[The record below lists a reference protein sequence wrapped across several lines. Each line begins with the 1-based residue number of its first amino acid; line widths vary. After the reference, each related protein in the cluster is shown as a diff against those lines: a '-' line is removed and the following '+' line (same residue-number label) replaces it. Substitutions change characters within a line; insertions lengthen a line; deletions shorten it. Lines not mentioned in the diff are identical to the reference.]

1 VADKGSGKYPEERQQ
16 WIVEHAR
23 AVGRVEVATLAEDLE
38 VTTETIRRDLK
49 VLERHGVLH
58 RVHGG
63 AIPVERLGY
72 EPGVA
77 TRDAVLIGEKERI
90 AKAALGQLPAEGS
103 ILLDAGTTTARLAEA
118 LPLDRELVVLT
129 NGLPIAITLAA
140 RPNLTVLLIGGRV
153 RGRTLAAVDNWAL
166 HALGDSYVDVAFL
179 GTNGVSVERGLT
191 TPDTTE
197 AAVKR
202 AMVGAARRCVLLADH
217 TKIGSNHLAR
227 FADLD
232 DIDVIITDAG
242 IQPEDADRL
251 RSAGPAVM
259 VV

>member
-1 VADKGSGKYPEERQQ
+1 MYPEERQQ

-23 AVGRVEVATLAEDLE
+23 SVGRVEVTALAEDLE

-49 VLERHGVLH
+49 VLERHGVLR

-63 AIPVERLGY
+63 AIPVERLGF
-72 EPGVA
+72 EPGLA
-77 TRDAVLIGEKERI
+77 ARDAVLTGEKERI
-90 AKAALGQLPAEGS
+90 AKAALAELPGEGS

-129 NGLPIAITLAA
+129 NGLPIAMSLAG
-140 RPNLTVLLIGGRV
+140 RPNLTVLLVGGRV
-153 RGRTLAAVDNWAL
+153 RGRTLAAVDTWAL
-166 HALGDSYVDVAFL
+166 HALADSYVDVAFL

-202 AMVGAARRCVLLADH
+202 AMVSSARRTVLLADH
-217 TKIGSNHLAR
+217 TKVGSDHLAR

-232 DIDVIITDAG
+232 DIDVLITDSGVEA
-242 IQPEDADRL
+242 EDAERL
-251 RSAGPAVM
+251 RSRTR
-259 VV
+259 VVIV

>member
-1 VADKGSGKYPEERQQ
+1 MYPEERQQ
-16 WIVEHAR
+16 AIVDRAR
-23 AVGRVEVATLAEDLE
+23 VAGRVEVATLADDLD

-49 VLERHGVLH
+49 VLERHGLLR

-63 AIPVERLGY
+63 AIPVERLGF
-72 EPGVA
+72 EPA
-77 TRDAVLIGEKERI
+77 LAARDAVLTAEKERI
-90 AKAALGQLPAEGS
+90 AKAALAELPAEGS

-129 NGLPIAITLAA
+129 NGLPIAMSLSA
-140 RPNLTVLLIGGRV
+140 RPNLTVLLVGGRV
-153 RGRTLAAVDNWAL
+153 RGRTLAAVDSWAL
-166 HALGDSYVDVAFL
+166 HALADSYVDVAFL

-202 AMVGAARRCVLLADH
+202 AMVRSARRTVLLADH
-217 TKIGSNHLAR
+217 TKVGNDHLAR

-232 DIDVIITDAG
+232 DVDVIITDSGVEAD
-242 IQPEDADRL
+242 DAERL
-251 RSAGPAVM
+251 RARGPR
-259 VV
+259 VVIV